1 MKEKGITMKYR
12 IFLVTFAGLMLAAPA
27 GGASVEKDVCSSLVS
42 FLKLSGPLDF
52 CGEKVPIE
60 EPDVRER
67 FEKAFLLTLWNRPQV
82 ILWLK
87 RSRRYMPDIEK
98 ILDEKGLPNDLKYI
112 SVAESALRPHAGSG
126 KGAVGFWQF
135 NKPTGEKYGLV
146 INSRKDERRNI
157 FASTAAATR
166 YLSHLHETFG
176 SWTLSAAAYNMGED
190 GLMAEILEQGTQNYY
205 DLYLPLETQ
214 LFIFRI
220 LSIKLI
226 FSDPQKYG
234 FQLSDE
240 DYYSP
245 PEFDEIRVDCAQE
258 TPIRVIAEAAKT
270 HFKVIKDL
278 NPEIRGHYLPAGNHD
293 LFIPRWASAD
303 FQVRYRE
310 IMNRFVAA
318 QKDRI
323 YIVQEGDNLSSIAER
338 FGIPLT
344 TLIIWNRIDIRRP
357 LRPGDRLIV
366 YRGATDSGEKQRDTE
381 Q

>member
-12 IFLVTFAGLMLAAPA
+12 IFLVTFVGLMLATPA
-27 GGASVEKDVCSSLVS
+27 GGASVEKDVRSSLVS
-42 FLKLSGPLDF
+42 LLKLSGPLDF
-52 CGEKVPIE
+52 CGEEVPIE
-60 EPDVRER
+60 VPDVRER

-135 NKPTGEKYGLV
+135 NKPTGEKYGLI
-146 INSRKDERRNI
+146 INSRRDERRNI
-157 FASTAAATR
+157 FASTAAASR

-190 GLMAEILEQGTQNYY
+190 GLMAEVLEQGTQNYY

-245 PEFDEIRVDCAQE
+245 QEFDAIRVDCIQE

-278 NPEIRGHYLPAGNHD
+278 NPEIRGHYLAAGNHD
-293 LFIPRWASAD
+293 ILIPRGASAD

-318 QKDRI
+318 QKDRT

-344 TLIIWNRIDIRRP
+344 TLIIWNRIDINRP
-357 LRPGDRLIV
+357 LHPGDRLIV
-366 YRGATDSGEKQRDTE
+366 YRGDTDSGEKERDTE

>member
-1 MKEKGITMKYR
+1 MKSR
-12 IFLVTFAGLMLAAPA
+12 IFLVTFVGLLLATPA
-27 GGASVEKDVCSSLVS
+27 GGAPVEKDVRSSLVS
-42 FLKLSGPLDF
+42 LLKLSGPLDF
-52 CGEKVPIE
+52 CGEEVPIE
-60 EPDVRER
+60 VPDARER

-98 ILDEKGLPNDLKYI
+98 ILGEKGLPNDLKYI

-135 NKPTGEKYGLV
+135 NKPTGEKYGLI
-146 INSRKDERRNI
+146 INSRRDERRNI
-157 FASTAAATR
+157 FASTAAASR
-166 YLSHLHETFG
+166 YLSYLHETFG
-176 SWTLSAAAYNMGED
+176 SWTLSTAAYNMGED
-190 GLMAEILEQGTQNYY
+190 GLMAEVIEQGTQNYY

-245 PEFDEIRVDCAQE
+245 QEFDAIRVDCTQE

-278 NPEIRGHYLPAGNHD
+278 NPELRGHYLAAGNHD
-293 LFIPRWASAD
+293 VLIPRGASAD

-344 TLIIWNRIDIRRP
+344 TLIIWNRIDINRP
-357 LRPGDRLIV
+357 LHPGDRLIV
-366 YRGATDSGEKQRDTE
+366 FRGANDSGEKERDTE